1 MGKKW
6 LNIVYKEKNSTR
18 LKKHYREW
26 ADGYDS
32 DLKDWGYAYPSK
44 VKQILENC
52 YKTAKEVLETNI
64 DALHKMSQALMDYE
78 TLDVDQIDDIM
89 AGGDPRAPK
98 SSKEPP
104 TKDSKETSVGDA
116 AEQS

>member
-32 DLKDWGYAYPSK
+32 DLKDWGYAYPDK
-44 VKQILENC
+44 VKQILEKYITVKKGSKILDAGC
-52 YKTAKEVLETNI
+52 GTGYVAEVLK
-64 DALHKMSQALMDYE
+64 ALLLWIHTHALLSLNFLLGM
-78 TLDVDQIDDIM
+78 
-89 AGGDPRAPK
+89 
-98 SSKEPP
+98 EPIFYSP
-104 TKDSKETSVGDA
+104 LSRF
-116 AEQS
+116 

>member
-1 MGKKW
+1 MVKKW

-44 VKQILENC
+44 VKQILKK
-52 YKTAKEVLETNI
+52 YITVK
-64 DALHKMSQALMDYE
+64 
-78 TLDVDQIDDIM
+78 
-89 AGGDPRAPK
+89 
-98 SSKEPP
+98 
-104 TKDSKETSVGDA
+104 KDSKILTVEASIENYRLLVSNTKNYENIINVNYFLGN
-116 AEQS
+116 

>member
-44 VKQILENC
+44 VKQILEKYITVKKGSKILANFQNFL
-52 YKTAKEVLETNI
+52 YYFVYFVQ
-64 DALHKMSQALMDYE
+64 LHRGTYCVITWIELGKKVFEMY
-78 TLDVDQIDDIM
+78 T
-89 AGGDPRAPK
+89 
-98 SSKEPP
+98 EPP
-104 TKDSKETSVGDA
+104 PPMLWGKFNNFFTDII
-116 AEQS
+116 

>member
-44 VKQILENC
+44 VKQILEK
-52 YKTAKEVLETNI
+52 YITVKKGSKIL
-64 DALHKMSQALMDYE
+64 DASRIFEPFFTVIYFSRICL
-78 TLDVDQIDDIM
+78 TLL
-89 AGGDPRAPK
+89 G
-98 SSKEPP
+98 
-104 TKDSKETSVGDA
+104 
-116 AEQS
+116 

>member
-44 VKQILENC
+44 VKQILEKYITVKKGSKILDAGC
-52 YKTAKEVLETNI
+52 GTGYVAEVLKALRYNNIVGIDYSKAVSYTHLRAHET
-64 DALHKMSQALMDYE
+64 
-78 TLDVDQIDDIM
+78 
-89 AGGDPRAPK
+89 
-98 SSKEPP
+98 
-104 TKDSKETSVGDA
+104 
-116 AEQS
+116 

>member
-44 VKQILENC
+44 VKQILEK
-52 YKTAKEVLETNI
+52 YITVK
-64 DALHKMSQALMDYE
+64 
-78 TLDVDQIDDIM
+78 
-89 AGGDPRAPK
+89 
-98 SSKEPP
+98 
-104 TKDSKETSVGDA
+104 KDSKILDAGCGTCLLYTSPSPRDLVISRMPSSA
-116 AEQS
+116 